1 MWGMGRVIAV
11 ANQKGGVAKTT
22 TVASLGVALSEM
34 GRRVLLVDLDP
45 QACLTF
51 SLGLD
56 PESIDLS
63 VHDVLLGRVSAAVA
77 IVATEDGPDLL
88 PSTIDLAG
96 AEAMLLPRTG
106 REYVLRTALEEI
118 AGSYDDILLDC
129 APSLG
134 VLTIN
139 ALTAA
144 DEVLIPLQCETLS
157 HRGVGQLLDT
167 VQDVQRLTNRGLRVR
182 GVLPTLYDGRTNHAK
197 MVIAD
202 VATRYGLPVLE
213 PPIPKSV
220 RFAEAPAAGHSVLV
234 TARRAAGADAYRLH
248 AKALLKPIPKTKSA
262 PKTVAA
268 KAPAPKDAVAPPASP
283 EASAPAQ
290 PERAPR
296 RRVSA

>member
-1 MWGMGRVIAV
+1 MGRVIAV

-56 PESIDLS
+56 PESLDLS

-77 IVATEDGPDLL
+77 ICHTEDGPDLL

-106 REYVLRTALEEI
+106 REYVLREALEEV
-118 AGSYDDILLDC
+118 ADNYDEVLLDC

-139 ALTAA
+139 ALTAS

-167 VQDVQRLTNRGLRVR
+167 VQDVQRLTNRGLRIR

-197 MVIAD
+197 LVIAD

-220 RFAEAPAAGHSVLV
+220 RFAEAPAAGHSILV
-234 TARRAAGADAYRLH
+234 TSRKAAGSEAYRVH
-248 AKALLKPIPKTKSA
+248 AKNLLKPLPK
-262 PKTVAA
+262 VAA
-268 KAPAPKDAVAPPASP
+268 KVAKAASKSAAKPASRP
-283 EASAPAQ
+283 ASESAAAGRTEPAR
-290 PERAPR
+290 P

>member
-1 MWGMGRVIAV
+1 MGRVIAV

-56 PESIDLS
+56 PESLDLS

-77 IVATEDGPDLL
+77 ICHTEDGPDLL

-106 REYVLRTALEEI
+106 REYVLREALEEV
-118 AGSYDDILLDC
+118 ADNYDEVLLDC

-139 ALTAA
+139 ALTAS

-167 VQDVQRLTNRGLRVR
+167 VQDVQRLTNRGLRIR

-197 MVIAD
+197 LVIAD

-220 RFAEAPAAGHSVLV
+220 RFAEAPAAGHSILV
-234 TARRAAGADAYRLH
+234 TSSKAAGSEAYRVH
-248 AKALLKPIPKTKSA
+248 AKNLLKPLPK
-262 PKTVAA
+262 VAA
-268 KAPAPKDAVAPPASP
+268 KVAKAASK
-283 EASAPAQ
+283 SAAAGQ
-290 PERAPR
+290 PEPARS